1 MNQTK
6 ENMKYQEKAAQQ
18 EKRQTAFQQEKQ
30 TAGKVEKAVFKVD
43 SEAETDRKL
52 RSPRSEIYL
61 QLFDLVDL
69 LSATDEEIIRKIKE
83 NLDEETAEEMLEM
96 PVEEVKEEIRQ
107 SFTEE
112 FETLQVEAESVLLGV
127 LSKCYIR
134 GCDCHAIT
142 SEGTILDHYRQD
154 APLPMELEKGRKI
167 LKRYQY
173 QCKCVEVYR
182 NCCRVVMLDSSVVT
196 VKDREC

>member
-6 ENMKYQEKAAQQ
+6 ENVKYQEQAVQQ
-18 EKRQTAFQQEKQ
+18 EKRQTAFQQETK
-30 TAGKVEKAVFKVD
+30 AERNVEKAVFKRD
-43 SEAETDRKL
+43 SDAETDRKL

-61 QLFDLVDL
+61 QLFDMVDL
-69 LSATDEEIIRKIKE
+69 LSTTD
-83 NLDEETAEEMLEM
+83 
-96 PVEEVKEEIRQ
+96 EEIRQ

-127 LSKCYIR
+127 LSQCYIR

-142 SEGTILDHYRQD
+142 SDGTILDHYRQD
-154 APLPMELEKGRKI
+154 APLPPDLQKGRKI

-182 NCCRVVMLDSSVVT
+182 HCCRVVMLDSSVVT
-196 VKDREC
+196 VKDGEC